1 MFIGQF
7 RYFTPARSTLQETF
21 LYQER
26 FINLFDGACI
36 FTQSR
41 SNSRQ
46 TYRTA
51 FEFIDNRTKYLIV
64 YLIQTILVMLSASS
78 AKLAISVSIP
88 PEPFTCA
95 KSLTRRSKALAIR
108 GVPRLRPA
116 ISEAALVEQGTSNMF
131 AERRMMPPN
140 TSSS

>member
-1 MFIGQF
+1 MFVGQF
-7 RYFTPARSTLQETF
+7 RHFTPARGTLQKAFFYE
-21 LYQER
+21 ER
-26 FINLFDGACI
+26 FINFFDSACI
-36 FTQSR
+36 FTQSC
-41 SNSRQ
+41 SNGCQ

-51 FEFIDNRTKYLIV
+51 FELINDGTKYLLSISSRP
-64 YLIQTILVMLSASS
+64 YLSILSASR
-78 AKLAISVSIP
+78 AKLAIFVSIL

-116 ISEAALVEQGTSNMF
+116 ISEAALVEHGTSRML
-131 AERRMMPPN
+131 AERRIIPLN